1 MSFLHEKVF
10 DPILN
15 SKDAPANIISG
26 GNMNKIKLLELR
38 KCRGQYNVIVNNIL
52 SYKGV
57 CGVWVMYDNHNQLLE
72 VAQTSDVYEELEY
85 DLSWLMKDYSNEL
98 NLRKKYAARRL
109 FDFNAKFDVLE
120 CDKNRTTA
128 KYRNIAENSE
138 AIVVYLV
145 VEERATSKEKN
156 IREIWRIIFRKPLLQ
171 MH

>member
-128 KYRNIAENSE
+128 KYRNSRKFRSNSS
-138 AIVVYLV
+138 VF
-145 VEERATSKEKN
+145 SC
-156 IREIWRIIFRKPLLQ
+156 
-171 MH
+171 